1 MDRSPSLARRQ
12 FLQYGGSCSAYLLAL
27 TSFAPVAVK
36 RVFQQPQANEKLFEQ
51 KWGWIEKLSEN
62 VWSHIATPFDG
73 GEFTTVCNGGIIAG
87 RERVLAVESF
97 MKPEGA
103 KWLAQRCQEL
113 TGRWPTDVVVTHY
126 HADHVSGS
134 SGYQSESGAPT
145 MWVTETTRDLIK
157 DGAAAGDAVPLLDR
171 LSVIQGT
178 TSTELD
184 LGGTVV
190 QLNPM
195 AGHTRSDVVVE
206 VKDPAIVF
214 TGDLFFHRLVPNFL
228 DASPRQLDESVT
240 ALLRDKATR
249 YVPGHGTMA
258 SLQDLKLFQQFLAML
273 QQAASQAHGAGKS
286 ADEAADEFQLRGKFA
301 DWYVF
306 ADTVIPR
313 VFHAWYRELNNQ

>member
-1 MDRSPSLARRQ
+1 MNRSHVLARRQ
-12 FLQYGGSCSAYLLAL
+12 FLQYGGSCSAYLMAL
-27 TSFAPVAVK
+27 TSFAPLAVK
-36 RVFQQPQANEKLFEQ
+36 RVFQEPQANEKLFEQ

-103 KWLAQRCQEL
+103 KWLAQRCKEL

-134 SGYQSESGAPT
+134 SGYQSESAAPT

-157 DGAAAGDAVPLLDR
+157 EAAAAPDAVPLLDK
-171 LSVIQGT
+171 LSIIGET
-178 TSTELD
+178 TGSELD

-195 AGHTRSDVVVE
+195 AGHTLSDIVVE
-206 VKDPAIVF
+206 VKDPSIVF

-228 DASPRQLDESVT
+228 DASPRQLNDSVW
-240 ALLRDKATR
+240 ALLRDDSTR

-258 SLQDLKLFQQFLAML
+258 TRRDLKQFQEFLAML
-273 QQAASQAHGAGKS
+273 EQAASRAHGQGKS
-286 ADEAADEFQLRGKFA
+286 AQEAASEFRLPEEFA
-301 DWYVF
+301 NWYVF
-306 ADTVIPR
+306 ADSVIPR
-313 VFHAWYRELNNQ
+313 VFNAWYRELND